1 LRHQSAKEIGMHNQD
16 EIAGKV
22 EQFKGKVKRA
32 VGDATDDPNLEAEGA
47 ADEASGE
54 IREGF
59 GTVKR
64 KVGETVKDIGD
75 AIKR

>member
-1 LRHQSAKEIGMHNQD
+1 MRNQD
-16 EIAGKV
+16 EIAGKA
-22 EQFKGKVKRA
+22 EQIKGKVKRA
-32 VGDATDDPNLEAEGA
+32 VGDATDDPNLEDEGL

-59 GTVKR
+59 GTARR
-64 KVGETVKDIGD
+64 KVGEAVKDIGD